1 MNAAQVTGLMNQ
13 TLVTALIISAPLLVT
28 GLVVG
33 LIVSLFQTI
42 TSLQEQTL
50 VFVPK
55 ILAAAGLLIFLLPW
69 MIQLVVAYA
78 RPIFSGLS
86 KFSG

>member
-1 MNAAQVTGLMNQ
+1 MNSAQVTGLVHQ
-13 TLVTALIISAPLLVT
+13 TLVTALLVSAPLLLT

-33 LIVSLFQTI
+33 LVVSLFQTI

-69 MIQLVVAYA
+69 MIQIVVAYA
-78 RPIFSGLS
+78 RPLFGGLS
-86 KFSG
+86 KFAG